1 MRGGPPTWPYSV
13 RVGNLTFLFTD
24 IEGSTAL
31 LQRVGES
38 AYAEVLAAHHSMIR
52 AALAE
57 HRGDEVDTQGDGFFA
72 VFSSPRDCV
81 VAALEMQQGML
92 AYAWPAREQVRVRMG
107 MHTGEAQQ
115 TVAGLVGL
123 DVHRAARIA
132 SVGYGG
138 QVLVS
143 ETTAALVR
151 DWLPPGADLT
161 DLGEHRLKDLGRPER
176 IFQLTTAALRGQF
189 PPLRSLGNP
198 ALLHN
203 LPAQPTAFVG
213 RHAELAEVRNLVES
227 SRLVTLTGAGGCG
240 KTRLG
245 LQVAAELLDGSGDG
259 VWLVEL
265 ARVTDPEA
273 VATAVCDALR
283 ITPQPGRSPVEV
295 LVEALAPQA
304 VLIVLDNCEHLVSG
318 CAKVADALLRRCS
331 RAHLLATS
339 REPLG
344 IRGEAI
350 YRVPSL
356 SLPNEGAA
364 SGAAETSDAVALFT
378 ELAAGQGISLKLDA
392 DTAPLVVSVCRRLDG
407 LPLAIELAA
416 ARLRSMSLTVLHDR
430 LQDRFRLLTGGSRTA
445 MERQQTLR
453 AAVDWSYSLLTGPE
467 QAVLRRLSVFADGF
481 DLEAAEAVCAFGDID
496 LPDVADLVGSLVDK
510 SLVIADHAG
519 GTLRY
524 RLLETIRQYAAEHLV
539 DSAADGEAAAIVTGH
554 GAHYLSL
561 AERAARQL
569 TGPEQI
575 AWCRRLDTEQANL
588 GRALEHAASE
598 SGGTADVLRFSGA
611 LREFW
616 ETRFQI
622 SELAADLILP
632 VLDRPDA
639 DADPALFCTA
649 LIGGEVVCRNTSLDA
664 ATRLGEKAVELARH
678 VGDQRV
684 LVVSLAE
691 LASTYWLADEP
702 GRGHPLGQES
712 VDLARRLGDD
722 DLLAKSLLAYLP
734 TLDHADQAES
744 DRLYIEAIACAERS
758 GDLLASS
765 TLHNNAGI
773 TALEAENIAAAYTHL
788 QKAERITRATGQPEP
803 VIISNMGW
811 VLRGQRDQPG
821 ARLKF
826 SEGLQLARR
835 AGDRI
840 VMSMAVLG
848 LACVAGDAGDLEQT
862 ANLLG
867 TAQAIRDTTR
877 VAFGVFAL
885 RRREACIGQARGGL
899 GDHEFELAYARG
911 KSLSVQDIIGL
922 AAERGNAPR

>member
-1 MRGGPPTWPYSV
+1 V

-31 LQRVGES
+31 LRRVGES

-57 HRGDEVDTQGDGFFA
+57 HRGDEIATQGDGFFA
-72 VFSSPRDCV
+72 VFSSARDCV
-81 VAALEMQQGML
+81 AAVLEMQQSL
-92 AYAWPAREQVRVRMG
+92 QAYAWPAGEHVRVRMG
-107 MHTGEAQQ
+107 LHTGEAER
-115 TVAGLVGL
+115 TAVGLVGL

-132 SVGYGG
+132 SVGHGS

-143 ETTAALVR
+143 ETAAALAR
-151 DWLPPGADLT
+151 DWLPPGAGLT

-176 IFQLTTAALRGQF
+176 IFQLSTAGLPAQF

-203 LPAQPTAFVG
+203 LPVQPTAFVG
-213 RHAELAEVRNLVES
+213 RQAELAEVRQLLGS

-265 ARVTDPEA
+265 AAVTDPEA
-273 VATAVCDALR
+273 VAAAVCDVLR
-283 ITPQPGRSPVEV
+283 ISPQPGRPPLEV
-295 LVEALAPQA
+295 LADTLAPQGA
-304 VLIVLDNCEHLVSG
+304 LILLDNCEHLVGG
-318 CAKVADALLRRCS
+318 CAKVADALLRRCP
-331 RAHLLATS
+331 RVHLLATS

-344 IRGEAI
+344 VRGEAI

-356 SLPNEGAA
+356 SLPEVDTEPA
-364 SGAAETSDAVALFT
+364 AAESSDAVALFT
-378 ELAAGQGISLKLDA
+378 ELAAGQGVTVTLDN

-416 ARLRSMSLTVLHDR
+416 ARLRSMSLTLLHDR

-445 MERQQTLR
+445 VERQQTLR
-453 AAVDWSYSLLTGPE
+453 AAVSWSYSLLTGPE

-481 DLEAAEAVCAFGDID
+481 DLEAAEAVCAFRDID
-496 LPDVADLVGSLVDK
+496 VFDVADLVGSLVDK

-519 GTLRY
+519 GALRY

-539 DSAADGEAAAIVTGH
+539 DSVADGEAAAIVAGH

-561 AERAARQL
+561 AERAARHL

-575 AWCRRLDTEQANL
+575 TWCRRLDADQANL
-588 GRALEHAASE
+588 GRALEYAASE
-598 SGGTADVLRFSGA
+598 SGGTAHVLRFSAA
-611 LREFW
+611 LREYW
-616 ETRFQI
+616 EPRFQV
-622 SELAADLILP
+622 SERAADLILP

-639 DADPALFCTA
+639 DADPVLLCTA
-649 LIGGEVVCRNTSLDA
+649 LIGGEAVCRNTSLSA
-664 ATRLGEKAVELARH
+664 AIRLGERAVELARQL
-678 VGDQRV
+678 GDQRV
-684 LVVSLAE
+684 LVVALGE
-691 LASTYWLADEP
+691 LAATYWLADEP
-702 GRGHPLGQES
+702 GPGLPLGRES

-744 DRLYIEAIACAERS
+744 ERLYTEAIACAERS

-773 TALEAENIAAAYTHL
+773 SALEAENIAAAYTHL
-788 QKAERITRATGQPEP
+788 QEAERMTRATGQPES
-803 VIISNMGW
+803 VIISNMAW
-811 VLRGQRDQPG
+811 VLRRQHDQAG

-840 VMSMAVLG
+840 VVSMTVLG
-848 LACVAGDAGDLEQT
+848 LACVAGDAGDFEQA
-862 ANLLG
+862 ANMLG
-867 TAQAIRDTTR
+867 AAQAIRDTTR
-877 VAFGVFAL
+877 VAFGLFGL
-885 RRREACIGQARGGL
+885 RRREACTKEARGGL
-899 GDHEFELAYARG
+899 GDHEFELAYIRG
-911 KSLSVQDIIGL
+911 KSLSIQDVISL
-922 AAERGNAPR
+922 AAHGGDVPA